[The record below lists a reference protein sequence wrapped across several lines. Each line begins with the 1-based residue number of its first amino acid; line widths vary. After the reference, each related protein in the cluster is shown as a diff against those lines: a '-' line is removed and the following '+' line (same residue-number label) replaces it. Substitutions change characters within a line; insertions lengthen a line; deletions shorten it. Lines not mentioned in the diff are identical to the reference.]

1 MYYYFIS
8 INNNMNSITVLGL
21 SALTLYSVGQILSF
35 IGVSKSV
42 YSAYFLF
49 YILMLIS
56 VIILPN
62 DYPSV

>member
-21 SALTLYSVGQILSF
+21 SVLSLYSIGQILSF

-62 DYPSV
+62 DYPTI

>member
-1 MYYYFIS
+1 
-8 INNNMNSITVLGL
+8 MNSITVLGL
-21 SALTLYSVGQILSF
+21 SALSLYSVGQILSF

-62 DYPSV
+62 DYPTI